1 MMPCPCGAGAGVT
14 TGAAWSSVIVW
25 SWGPGMAGWDDGG
38 GDGMGSER
46 ILNQDEIDSLLGFD
60 LSGDG
65 GDDRTGIRAII
76 NSALVSYERLPML
89 EIVFDRLVRLMTTSL
104 RNFTSDN
111 VEVSLDNITSIRFG
125 DYLNSIPL
133 PAMLTVFK
141 AEEWDNFGLMTVDS
155 SMIYSIVDVLLG
167 GRRGTAA
174 MRVEGRPY
182 TTIERTLV
190 ERMIHVVLADLSA
203 AFDPLSPVT
212 FRFDRLETNPRFAT
226 ISQPSNATIVAR
238 LRIDMEDRGGR
249 LEILIPFATLEPVRE
264 LLLQMFMGEKFGRD
278 SIWQTHLAEE
288 MWFTEVPL
296 EAVLDT
302 QVLPLSRVLEL
313 KVGSKFLLNATPD
326 SFSDGGR
333 FYQRDAGLKQAEKM
347 IAAGVDIIDIGGE
360 STRPGAEP
368 VPLQEELDRVLPV
381 IEALKDCGVALSIDT
396 YKPQTMQAALD
407 LGVDCVND
415 IWALRQEGAVDVVR
429 QFNCGIVLMHMQ
441 RDPQTMQFN
450 PDYKNVVQDVQAF
463 LLERCAVLEEAGID
477 GQRIAIDPGF
487 GFGKSLEHNYQLL
500 ANFEMFTKHG
510 YPALAG
516 ISRKSML
523 GKITNQEVGERLI
536 PSIAA
541 AMMAVERGA
550 LIVRTHDVS
559 ETMDALKIW
568 QAMREQ
574 ELASFIMNHG

>member
-1 MMPCPCGAGAGVT
+1 M
-14 TGAAWSSVIVW
+14 SF
-25 SWGPGMAGWDDGG
+25 
-38 GDGMGSER
+38 
-46 ILNQDEIDSLLGFD
+46 N
-60 LSGDG
+60 
-65 GDDRTGIRAII
+65 
-76 NSALVSYERLPML
+76 
-89 EIVFDRLVRLMTTSL
+89 
-104 RNFTSDN
+104 
-111 VEVSLDNITSIRFG
+111 
-125 DYLNSIPL
+125 
-133 PAMLTVFK
+133 
-141 AEEWDNFGLMTVDS
+141 
-155 SMIYSIVDVLLG
+155 
-167 GRRGTAA
+167 
-174 MRVEGRPY
+174 
-182 TTIERTLV
+182 
-190 ERMIHVVLADLSA
+190 H
-203 AFDPLSPVT
+203 SPVAWRCG
-212 FRFDRLETNPRFAT
+212 RFLFEFYK
-226 ISQPSNATIVAR
+226 QPGSVTRPLV
-238 LRIDMEDRGGR
+238 
-249 LEILIPFATLEPVRE
+249 
-264 LLLQMFMGEKFGRD
+264 MG
-278 SIWQTHLAEE
+278 I
-288 MWFTEVPL
+288 
-296 EAVLDT
+296 
-302 QVLPLSRVLEL
+302 
-313 KVGSKFLLNATPD
+313 LNATPD

-396 YKPQTMQAALD
+396 YKPQTMQAALK

-429 QFNCGIVLMHMQ
+429 QFSCGIVLMHMQ

-463 LLERCAVLEEAGID
+463 LLERCAVLEEAGVN

-523 GKITNQEVGERLI
+523 GKVTNQEVGERLI